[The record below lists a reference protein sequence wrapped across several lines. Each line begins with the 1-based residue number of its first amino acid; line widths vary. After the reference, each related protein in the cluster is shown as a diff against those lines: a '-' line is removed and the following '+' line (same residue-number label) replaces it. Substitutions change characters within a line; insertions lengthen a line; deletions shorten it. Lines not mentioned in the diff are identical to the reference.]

1 MQSNDAAI
9 DTGLRG
15 QPSFDEETPFATM
28 MSLFDEAAERL
39 DIESDLY
46 AILRKP
52 DREMNVS
59 IPVRLED
66 GRIGVFDGWR
76 VQHNMGL
83 GPYAGPFRVSGDL
96 RVDELRALAGW
107 TTWKC
112 ALANIPFGG
121 AAGGIRLERE
131 KHSAGVLEQAVRRY
145 TSSLLDVIG
154 PDRDVFIPDKSA
166 DEQFMAWMMDV
177 VSMHSRHTTN
187 AVGLGKPT
195 VLGGSRGHLDSIARG
210 MRTVLA
216 LARERFELGSDRG
229 GLRAIV
235 QGAGSVGGNFALELV
250 EDDCR
255 VVGISDYF
263 GGLYNPN
270 GLDIAAL
277 LDHRNRSGH
286 LRDAKGDFVRMTNE
300 ELLLQECDV
309 LAPCAIGNVI
319 TAKNADKLRTKLVI
333 EGANGPVST
342 RADHI
347 LEGRGIPVIPAM
359 LANSGG
365 MIINYFEWV
374 QNRTGE
380 QWSDGIVHQHQKR
393 FLTEAWQAV
402 IALSTEKKVRLH
414 LAASMVAV
422 ERLATAHR
430 LRGVYA

>member
-1 MQSNDAAI
+1 
-9 DTGLRG
+9 
-15 QPSFDEETPFATM
+15 M

-39 DIESDLY
+39 LIERDLY

-52 DREMNVS
+52 DRELNIS
-59 IPVRLED
+59 IPIRLAD
-66 GRIGVFDGWR
+66 GTLGVFDGWR

-83 GPYAGPFRVSGDL
+83 GPYVGPFRVSGDL
-96 RVDELRALAGW
+96 RIDELRALAGW

-112 ALANIPFGG
+112 ALVNIPFGG
-121 AAGGIRLERE
+121 AAGGIRIARE
-131 KHSAGVLEQAVRRY
+131 QHSEAALEQAVRRY

-177 VSMHSRHTTN
+177 VSMHERHTTN

-210 MRTVLA
+210 MRTVLQ
-216 LARERFELGSDRG
+216 LAREHFGLGSDRN

-250 EDDCR
+250 EDDCH
-255 VVGISDYF
+255 VVGISDFF
-263 GGLYNPN
+263 GGLYNPL
-270 GLDIAAL
+270 GLDIKAL
-277 LDHRNRSGH
+277 IRHRNRHGD
-286 LRDAKGDFVRMTNE
+286 LREAKGDFVRMSND

-309 LAPCAIGNVI
+309 LAPCAVGNVI
-319 TAKNADKLRTKLVI
+319 TPRNADRLRTKLII

-365 MIINYFEWV
+365 ILINYFEWV

-380 QWSDGIVHQHQKR
+380 QWSEGVVQQHQKR
-393 FLTEAWQAV
+393 FLSEAWHAV
-402 IALSTEKKVRLH
+402 VATSTEKKVRLH

-422 ERLATAHR
+422 ERVAKAHR